1 MRRSEVI
8 APNLVFVTEVLP
20 LSATGN
26 GAVSL
31 SDHAHGQVSRREA
44 MSLIALPVAGA
55 GGREVFVNP
64 RHVVC
69 LLDAGPRRTQ
79 IVTTALA
86 AETSISLIV
95 ELTLSETA
103 HRLGLAPE
111 PQTPVRAEA

>member
-1 MRRSEVI
+1 
-8 APNLVFVTEVLP
+8 
-20 LSATGN
+20 
-26 GAVSL
+26 
-31 SDHAHGQVSRREA
+31 

-86 AETSISLIV
+86 AEASISLIV
-95 ELTLSETA
+95 ELSVTETA
-103 HRLGLAPE
+103 HRLGLAPQ
-111 PQTPVRAEA
+111 PQTPVRSEA